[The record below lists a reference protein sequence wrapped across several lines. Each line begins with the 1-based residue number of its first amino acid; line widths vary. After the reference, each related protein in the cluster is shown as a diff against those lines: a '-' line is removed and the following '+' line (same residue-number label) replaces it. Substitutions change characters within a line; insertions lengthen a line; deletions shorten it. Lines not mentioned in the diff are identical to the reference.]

1 MKISSQIKYV
11 CCPSPYFSWEQAVS
25 RVIELGYCWIC
36 MISNT
41 IIKITTNIDYDRLMT
56 KTCDKILLIPFLLT
70 QTIGIILPKYWY
82 LQVCC
87 QLNKLSIFTLVISV
101 QMPSTLSVLLAI
113 YLHIHIFFDTSAY
126 IIRGEEEMAS
136 KFVTEDVLICIKM
149 FKEQYSS

>member
-1 MKISSQIKYV
+1 
-11 CCPSPYFSWEQAVS
+11 
-25 RVIELGYCWIC
+25 

-41 IIKITTNIDYDRLMT
+41 LIKITTNIDYDRLMT

-70 QTIGIILPKYWY
+70 QAIGIILSKYWY

-101 QMPSTLSVLLAI
+101 QMPSTLSVLLSI

-126 IIRGEEEMAS
+126 IIRGEEEMVS
-136 KFVTEDVLICIKM
+136 KFVTEDVNM
-149 FKEQYSS
+149 H